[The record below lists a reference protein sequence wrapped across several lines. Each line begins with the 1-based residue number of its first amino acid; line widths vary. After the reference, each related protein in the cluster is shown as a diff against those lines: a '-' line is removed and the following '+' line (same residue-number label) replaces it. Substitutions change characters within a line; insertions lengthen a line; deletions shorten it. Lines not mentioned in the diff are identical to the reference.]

1 MPIALYHEWQSYP
14 TILHFADQC
23 ALMRRLRQI
32 PLAEIQQP
40 ALFAAV
46 LAHIQISHQ
55 HNGLFEMGEADAPM
69 RARGV
74 PTATVSSSPTR
85 ICSSTP
91 EAGAGTSVST
101 LSVETSRSGSSTWTA
116 SPTRL
121 SHVVT
126 VPLATDSPRAGI
138 LIGSDMIP

>member
-55 HNGLFEMGEADAPM
+55 DNGMFELGDADAPM
-69 RARGV
+69 FAEFVAWVDGLLV
-74 PTATVSSSPTR
+74 YNLDFSQYTD
-85 ICSSTP
+85 
-91 EAGAGTSVST
+91 G
-101 LSVETSRSGSSTWTA
+101 
-116 SPTRL
+116 
-121 SHVVT
+121 
-126 VPLATDSPRAGI
+126 LAVRFGMM
-138 LIGSDMIP
+138 G

>member
-23 ALMRRLRQI
+23 ALMRRLPQI

-69 RARGV
+69 FAEFVAWVKGLLV
-74 PTATVSSSPTR
+74 YNLDFSQY
-85 ICSSTP
+85 
-91 EAGAGTSVST
+91 
-101 LSVETSRSGSSTWTA
+101 
-116 SPTRL
+116 
-121 SHVVT
+121 
-126 VPLATDSPRAGI
+126 TDSLGVRFAIAG
-138 LIGSDMIP
+138 